1 MSNVTY
7 INQNLSQIA
16 AELPKSYATRWSA
29 SRKAAVVNAVEL
41 GVISLGK
48 AMQKYRL
55 SLSEFESWQESFASK
70 GVQGLKVSKLVAQR

>member
-7 INQNLSQIA
+7 INEDLKSIA
-16 AELPKSYATRWSA
+16 TNLPKSYSTRWSA

-48 AMQKYRL
+48 AMEKYRL
-55 SLSEFESWQESFASK
+55 SLAEFEGWQESFASK
-70 GVQGLKVSKLVAQR
+70 GVQGLKVTKLVAHR

>member
-1 MSNVTY
+1 MNNVTY
-7 INQNLSQIA
+7 INEDLRRIS
-16 AELPKSYATRWSA
+16 AELPQSYSTRWSA

-55 SLSEFESWQESFASK
+55 SLSEFESWQENFASK
-70 GVQGLKVSKLVAQR
+70 GLQGLKVTKAVAQR